1 MHLQDTRLLAGQN
14 RYVFYILMNCP
25 FKKNLYQVH
34 VFDKNAD
41 ETISWISEKEA
52 EISTDELGQDLE
64 TIQSLLERQQGFQR
78 DLAAIQQQVILNRFG
93 HVPDVNSKVA
103 AVEKEATVL
112 SELFPDA
119 AAHIEA
125 KREDTRMAVA
135 ALLQMSKQREEK
147 LKQNQQIQ
155 RYFDDYRELMAWAS
169 EVIAKITSPDLA
181 ADLTGAETLIA
192 RHKEL
197 KSELDARQDSFR
209 RFETAGKELVA
220 AGHFMSSEI
229 LEKISVLN
237 SRWEKM
243 QECWGLREEIYN
255 QHLDFLQWSK
265 ETDAVESW
273 MASREPSI
281 LDSNLGSNIVE
292 VEELI
297 KRQQDF
303 EGAIVAKEAELGS
316 VHRVTMIEK
325 NFAALRE
332 REEASRQEEVVRREQ
347 ERLEGIKKKELAR
360 ITNERRRENERRRT
374 QEIKFNR
381 EDFEQMRATQTNGTK
396 EGPSGSVSPT
406 GVEDVNGFSR

>member
-1 MHLQDTRLLAGQN
+1 MQ
-14 RYVFYILMNCP
+14 
-25 FKKNLYQVH
+25 
-34 VFDKNAD
+34 
-41 ETISWISEKEA
+41 
-52 EISTDELGQDLE
+52 
-64 TIQSLLERQQGFQR
+64 
-78 DLAAIQQQVILNRFG
+78 
-93 HVPDVNSKVA
+93 VA

-135 ALLQMSKQREEK
+135 TLLQMSKQREEK

-209 RFETAGKELVA
+209 RFESAGKELVA

-281 LDSNLGSNIVE
+281 LDSNLGTNIVE

-381 EDFEQMRATQTNGTK
+381 EDFEQMRATQVDRGY
-396 EGPSGSVSPT
+396 
-406 GVEDVNGFSR
+406 DCHL